1 MLPHHLRFRRAHALR
16 PYFLPTYVDRT
27 PGIPDRSPTFAMA
40 VPPDSGVA
48 PSKGSRR
55 FMIGLLWFGSIATLA
70 YWVVWFG
77 VDRRWLA
84 TADTPE
90 YYTFE
95 NAFPIADG
103 WLAVT
108 GAMGAVA
115 LQRRRAA
122 ALLWML
128 LAGSA
133 ALYLAGMDVLFDLEN
148 GIYRSEGGLANVG
161 VELFINVGCF
171 AGGVAILRFAWR
183 YRHHFL
189 SLESRAEKAA
199 GAS

>member
-1 MLPHHLRFRRAHALR
+1 M
-16 PYFLPTYVDRT
+16 T
-27 PGIPDRSPTFAMA
+27 
-40 VPPDSGVA
+40 
-48 PSKGSRR
+48 
-55 FMIGLLWFGSIATLA
+55 GLLWFGAIATLA

-108 GAMGAVA
+108 GALAAVA
-115 LQRRRAA
+115 LQRRRAS

-148 GIYRSEGGLANVG
+148 GIYRSGGLANVG
-161 VELFINVGCF
+161 VELVINLGCF
-171 AGGVAILRFAWR
+171 VGGVAILRFGWR
-183 YRHHFL
+183 HRHHFL
-189 SLESRAEKAA
+189 SLESRSPGK
-199 GAS
+199 GV

>member
-1 MLPHHLRFRRAHALR
+1 M
-16 PYFLPTYVDRT
+16 T
-27 PGIPDRSPTFAMA
+27 PPSIST
-40 VPPDSGVA
+40 A
-48 PSKGSRR
+48 PSRVSRR
-55 FMIGLLWFGSIATLA
+55 FMMGLLWFGSIATLA
-70 YWVVWFG
+70 YWIIWFG

-103 WLAVT
+103 WMAVT
-108 GAMGAVA
+108 GALGAMA
-115 LQRRRAA
+115 LQRERAT

-148 GIYRSEGGLANVG
+148 GIYRPEGGLANLG
-161 VELFINVGCF
+161 VELFINVVCL
-171 AGGVAILRFAWR
+171 AGGIAILLFAWR
-183 YRHHFL
+183 HRHHFL
-189 SLESRAEKAA
+189 L
-199 GAS
+199 

>member
-1 MLPHHLRFRRAHALR
+1 MQPSS
-16 PYFLPTYVDRT
+16 T
-27 PGIPDRSPTFAMA
+27 PGASGDIPP
-40 VPPDSGVA
+40 G
-48 PSKGSRR
+48 GRR

-70 YWVVWFG
+70 YWVIWFG

-84 TADTPE
+84 TADTSG

-103 WLAVT
+103 WLAIT
-108 GAMGAVA
+108 GALGAVA
-115 LQRRRAA
+115 LQRRRAT

-148 GIYRSEGGLANVG
+148 GIYRAQNGLANVG
-161 VELFINVGCF
+161 VELFINGGCL
-171 AGGVAILRFAWR
+171 AGGAAIIAFAWR
-183 YRHHFL
+183 HRRAFI
-189 SLESRAEKAA
+189 SLESPRSEPA
-199 GAS
+199 